1 MKTLVIGSAIV
12 DIMMQIDRLP
22 KSGEDVLC
30 DDTKTVVGG
39 CAFNVANT
47 LKNLDFDHDLC
58 VPLGR
63 GPFSD
68 IIRKELNKKG
78 YDPMIEE
85 NKEDNGYCLSLI
97 ESNGERTF
105 ITVEGAESHF
115 KNKWLGNINTD
126 IYDSIYI
133 SGYQL
138 YGDSGKVILEW
149 IKNIPDISKKKIF
162 VAPGPMITKIESETM
177 EAMFSLNPILHINE
191 LEAKSYTKKED
202 LEDAIKD
209 LYEKSRN
216 LVFITLGKD
225 GTLFYDG
232 KKLLHI
238 KSNEANVIDTVG
250 AGDSHIGALI
260 ASLSRREKV
269 EDAILFANEV
279 AEAIVGISGPIMDY
293 DDFQEKFGELK
304 DE

>member
-12 DIMMQIDRLP
+12 DIMMQLDRLP
-22 KSGEDVLC
+22 QSGEDVLC
-30 DDTKTVVGG
+30 DSTKTVVGG

-58 VPLGR
+58 VPLGK

-115 KNKWLGNINTD
+115 KKKWFDNID
-126 IYDSIYI
+126 SDKYDSIYI

-138 YGDSGKVILEW
+138 YGDSGKVILDW
-149 IKNIPDISKKKIF
+149 IKSIPELDQKRIF

-191 LEAKSYTKKED
+191 LEAKSYTKKEN

-209 LYEKSRN
+209 LYKKSRN
-216 LVFITLGKD
+216 LVFVTLGKD

-250 AGDSHIGALI
+250 AGDSHIGAII
-260 ASLSRREKV
+260 ASISRGKKV

-279 AEAIVGISGPIMDY
+279 AASIVGISGPIMDY
-293 DDFQEKFGELK
+293 DDFQEKFGGLK

>member
-12 DIMMQIDRLP
+12 DIMMQLDRLP

-30 DDTKTVVGG
+30 DSTKTVVGG

-58 VPLGR
+58 VPLGK

-115 KNKWLGNINTD
+115 KKKWLGNINTD
-126 IYDSIYI
+126 KYDSIYI

-138 YGDSGKVILEW
+138 YGDSGKVILDW
-149 IKNIPDISKKKIF
+149 IKSIPDLDQKRIF
-162 VAPGPMITKIESETM
+162 IAPGPMITKIESETM
-177 EAMFSLNPILHINE
+177 EAMLSLNPILHINE
-191 LEAKSYTKKED
+191 LEAKSYTKNGN

-238 KSNEANVIDTVG
+238 NSNEANVIDTVG
-250 AGDSHIGALI
+250 AGDSHIGAII
-260 ASLSRREKV
+260 ASLSRGKKV

-279 AEAIVGISGPIMDY
+279 AEVIVGISGPIMDY
-293 DDFQEKFGELK
+293 DDFQEKFGGLK

>member
-12 DIMMQIDRLP
+12 DLMMQIDRLP

-30 DDTKTVVGG
+30 DSTKTVVGG
-39 CAFNVANT
+39 CAFNVVNT
-47 LKNLDFDHDLC
+47 PKNLNFEHDLC
-58 VPLGR
+58 VPIGK

-78 YDPMIEE
+78 YAPMIEE
-85 NKEDNGYCLSLI
+85 IEEDNGYCLSLI

-105 ITVEGAESHF
+105 ITVEGAESYF
-115 KNKWLGNINTD
+115 KKKWFDNID
-126 IYDSIYI
+126 SDKYDSIYI

-138 YGDSGKVILEW
+138 YGDSGKVILDW
-149 IKNIPDISKKKIF
+149 IKSIPDLDQKRIF

-191 LEAKSYTKKED
+191 LEAKSYTKKEN

-225 GTLFYDG
+225 GALFYDG

-250 AGDSHIGALI
+250 AGDSHIGAII
-260 ASLSRREKV
+260 ASLSRGKKV

-279 AEAIVGISGPIMDY
+279 AEVIVGISGPIMDY
-293 DDFQEKFGELK
+293 DDFQEKFGGLK